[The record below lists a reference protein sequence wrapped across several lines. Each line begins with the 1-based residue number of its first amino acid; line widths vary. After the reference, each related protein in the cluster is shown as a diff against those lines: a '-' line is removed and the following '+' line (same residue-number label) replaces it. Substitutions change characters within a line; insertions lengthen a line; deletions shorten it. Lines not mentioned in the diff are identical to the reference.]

1 MDWFHCN
8 RCFRQRAARFSVT
21 SCGHVLCERCG
32 AAGPCA
38 VCGAQCRLLPVGSQL
53 HPAQRRFFRS
63 PTDAATRA
71 LTQVSQAWRFQR
83 AQAELRVARQR
94 DVAQRARRDLQE
106 AQREL
111 QTLRRENA
119 ELRRAQLSPVWP
131 SRGSA
136 PRPVGVTSPASTVP
150 AQRRQ
155 LSSQTISRSASAT
168 PPGERPPFRAFFPR
182 ATPPSAEAT
191 PPFPT
196 HARWLASAH
205 RSA

>member
-8 RCFRQRAARFSVT
+8 RCFLQRGARFSVT
-21 SCGHVLCERCG
+21 TCGHVLCQRCG
-32 AAGPCA
+32 AAAGPCV
-38 VCGAQCRLLPVGSQL
+38 VCGAQCRTREVGNQL
-53 HPAQRRFFRS
+53 HPDQRRFFRS
-63 PTDAATRA
+63 PTESATRA
-71 LTQVSQAWRFQR
+71 LTQLSQA
-83 AQAELRVARQR
+83 AQAELRVTRQR
-94 DVAQRARRDLQE
+94 EAAERARRDLQE

-136 PRPVGVTSPASTVP
+136 PRPVGVTSPASTAP

-155 LSSQTISRSASAT
+155 LSGQTVSRSASAT

-182 ATPPSAEAT
+182 ATPPSADAT
-191 PPFPT
+191 PPFPP
-196 HARWLASAH
+196 HARWLAGAH